1 VDSRAPEAPD
11 RNPGPRV
18 IKRYAN
24 RKLYDTRDSKYV
36 TLNQIAEFV
45 RSGEDVQIIDNNTK
59 ENLTHV
65 TLAQIIYEEEK
76 HEAKSKSSIGTLRE
90 FIQQGGEK
98 VITSLREG
106 PIGKLIRREPEGD
119 EKATDKAAEKV
130 GEKTGPLE
138 ELKHLADDRVRAL
151 LTSAVGTVQSL
162 QAEVKRLQAR
172 IDELEAKLVQMR
184 DKSSEKP

>member
-1 VDSRAPEAPD
+1 MDSQAPQAPE

-45 RSGEDVQIIDNNTK
+45 RSGEDVQIIDNTTK

-76 HEAKSKSSIGTLRE
+76 NEAKSKSSIGTLRE

-98 VITSLREG
+98 VMTSLREG
-106 PIGKLIRREPEGD
+106 PIGKLIRRDAEAE
-119 EKATDKAAEKV
+119 EKDKD
-130 GEKTGPLE
+130 KTGPLE